1 MVPLEERIDY
11 LSRVNKSQKLTAF
24 NNLLLDKLIVVPK
37 DQDLNEP
44 EEYYLG
50 IVKAIQEHNSA
61 DFEKH
66 FEKKCK
72 SKPGKDS
79 PAPFV
84 NDDFLIFSFIVGVVQ
99 FNIDKNWINHI
110 ISIRNRND
118 ITITFENI
126 LKENYASTSNLPEI
140 VLMFLKFINQ
150 SLITNDLLNFTFR
163 KINEN
168 TILFDDKSD
177 FRILCAIRAYD
188 LIIERKEATEG
199 NEITLLKK
207 FNQNF
212 KKRIKILSWILQ
224 SALFFGLIFGLL
236 KLPIYSP
243 ETIAFLDKYD
253 FMFSVFGFLG
263 FTIVGNQIPFVKNK
277 SQELLMRLFG
287 YPKQLIKN

>member
-11 LSRVNKSQKLTAF
+11 LSRVNESQKLTAF

-37 DQDLNEP
+37 DQDLNES

-50 IVKAIQEHNSA
+50 IVKAIQENNSA

-72 SKPGKDS
+72 SKPSKDS

-126 LKENYASTSNLPEI
+126 LKENYVSTSNFPEI

-150 SLITNDLLNFTFR
+150 NLITNDLLNSTFR

>member
-1 MVPLEERIDY
+1 M
-11 LSRVNKSQKLTAF
+11 
-24 NNLLLDKLIVVPK
+24 
-37 DQDLNEP
+37 NEP

-199 NEITLLKK
+199 NEITLLKNLIKTSKNALK
-207 FNQNF
+207 F
-212 KKRIKILSWILQ
+212 
-224 SALFFGLIFGLL
+224 
-236 KLPIYSP
+236 Y
-243 ETIAFLDKYD
+243 
-253 FMFSVFGFLG
+253 LG
-263 FTIVGNQIPFVKNK
+263 FYNQHFF
-277 SQELLMRLFG
+277 LA
-287 YPKQLIKN
+287 